1 MTDSGL
7 SEDQV
12 AFLREQRL
20 AGYLGTSE
28 SDPDLVTVIAEAT
41 ALVTTYVGVAP
52 AIPPPDVILTR
63 AIIEVASELYHR
75 KNAPNGISQFATPE
89 GNPIRVA
96 RDPMV
101 AARPLLAPYVGG
113 GFA

>member
-1 MTDSGL
+1 MTDSGV
-7 SEDQV
+7 SEDQL
-12 AFLREQRL
+12 FRLQQRL
-20 AGYLGTSE
+20 IGYLGTSE
-28 SDPDLVTVIAEAT
+28 NDLDVFDAVPEAIQ
-41 ALVTTYVGVAP
+41 LVTTYVGTAVVP
-52 AIPPPDVILTR
+52 EVVLTR
-63 AIIEVASELYHR
+63 AIVEVASELYHR

>member
-1 MTDSGL
+1 MTDPYVPDDLASAL
-7 SEDQV
+7 L
-12 AFLREQRL
+12 ARL
-20 AGYLGTSE
+20 ARYLGTSE
-28 SDPDLVTVIAEAT
+28 SDTDLDDVIAEAT
-41 ALVTTYVGVAP
+41 QLVTTYTGLAVVP
-52 AIPPPDVILTR
+52 EVILTR
-63 AIIEVASELYHR
+63 AVIEVASELYHR

-101 AARPLLAPYVGG
+101 AARPLLAPYVLG